1 MTYLSKQNKIKSIS
15 LLLAMLL
22 LLASFFMLETG
33 NIEAYAASLGKPSVS
48 LSNTSPTAIKVSWK
62 KVKGAK
68 KYTVYRSAKKTKGY
82 KAVKTTTGSSFTNT
96 SLKTGTT
103 YYYKVKAVNGKK
115 SATSSVVSKKAVPA
129 KVTSVKATAQCS
141 SIKISWAKAKSVTGY
156 EVYYAD
162 TKNGKYKKLA
172 ATTSASY
179 TNKSLSVGKT
189 RYYKVRAYKKS
200 GKKTYYGAYSSVI
213 SKKTVAHAPS
223 TSWTITKKA
232 TCSSTGTQTNICKYC
247 KKTFSQTIPKDDT
260 MHSYR
265 CDIIPDNKTYESY
278 RAYTCTKCG
287 DTYSTKKKAHK
298 YTAITNEVSCVDDGY
313 TINKCSS
320 CGYIDETSKR
330 DVIPALGHN
339 YTATVIAPTCTED
352 GYTINQCS
360 VCNITDTESK
370 TDIVSALGHKF
381 GLKQTD
387 PETGAKYCICDTCEY
402 IQSYTICY
410 IDLETRTISNPSV
423 ARFGNS
429 SANTT
434 KTPDKLDLDCNE
446 FIEAYEITGTAENL
460 TIDVNAYCDAE
471 IRLNGCKI
479 LNNGR
484 DCIAIKDKSPDE
496 SLSSTPELIV
506 EDIVPDVA
514 ITAVAD
520 SQNVLESLTLANA
533 IDGNCDLELKGRGVL
548 TMHTA
553 SSTVTNSGKIEIKNL
568 TLNITSDV
576 NRGIDTKFNL
586 LNDNGAVTDTTYSN
600 ITIKPNATVT
610 IQAADDGIR
619 CKNMTFEALAE
630 GDTASTVKI
639 TAGADALQLEGKK
652 GITMYS
658 GILTLKGT
666 KSAINN
672 KAVTKD
678 YTGENIT
685 EPAQIIRL

>member
-22 LLASFFMLETG
+22 LLASFFVLETG

-68 KYTVYRSAKKTKGY
+68 KYTVYRSTKKTKGY

-115 SATSSVVSKKAVPA
+115 SATSSVVGKKAVPA
-129 KVTSVKATAQCS
+129 KVTSVKASAQCS

-232 TCSSTGTQTNICKYC
+232 TCSSTGTQTNKCKYC

-260 MHSYR
+260 IHSYSAKVMPA
-265 CDIIPDNKTYESY
+265 DKTYESY
-278 RAYTCTKCG
+278 KVYTCTKCG
-287 DTYSTKKKAHK
+287 DKYSTKKKAHK
-298 YTAITNEVSCVDDGY
+298 YATIVSAPSCTEEGFK
-313 TINKCSS
+313 INKCTS
-320 CGYIDETSKR
+320 CDYTDETSKR
-330 DVIPALGHN
+330 DIIPAFGHS
-339 YTATVIAPTCTED
+339 YGEMR
-352 GYTINQCS
+352 
-360 VCNITDTESK
+360 TD
-370 TDIVSALGHKF
+370 A
-381 GLKQTD
+381 Q
-387 PETGAKYCICDTCEY
+387 TGANYWSCKSCGNVK
-402 IQSYTICY
+402 SNMICY
-410 IDLETRTISNPSV
+410 IDLEAKTISNQSV

-429 SANTT
+429 STNTT
-434 KTPDKLDLDCNE
+434 EIPDKLDLDCNE

-520 SQNVLESLTLANA
+520 SQNVLESLTSANA

-553 SSTVTNSGKIEIKNL
+553 SSTITNSGKIEIKNL
-568 TLNITSDV
+568 TLSITSDV
-576 NRGIDTKFNL
+576 NRGIDTKQDFFNADGFIT
-586 LNDNGAVTDTTYSN
+586 NTTYSN

-630 GDTASTVKI
+630 GDTASTVTI

-672 KAVTKD
+672 KS
-678 YTGENIT
+678 GFENIT
-685 EPAQIIRL
+685 PPAQIIKL

>member
-22 LLASFFMLETG
+22 LLASFFVLETG

-68 KYTVYRSAKKTKGY
+68 KYTVYRSTKKTKGY

-115 SATSSVVSKKAVPA
+115 SATSAVVSKKAVPA
-129 KVTSVKATAQCS
+129 KVTSVKASAQCS

-172 ATTSASY
+172 ATKSTSY
-179 TNKSLSVGKT
+179 TNKSLKVGKT
-189 RYYKVRAYKKS
+189 RYYKVRAYKKA
-200 GKKTYYGAYSSVI
+200 GKKTYYGAYSSVV
-213 SKKTVAHAPS
+213 SKKTAHAPS

-232 TCSSTGTQTNICKYC
+232 TCSSTGTQTNKCKYC

-260 MHSYR
+260 IHSYSAKVMPA
-265 CDIIPDNKTYESY
+265 DKTYESY
-278 RAYTCTKCG
+278 KVYTCTKCG
-287 DTYSTKKKAHK
+287 DKYSTKKKAHK
-298 YTAITNEVSCVDDGY
+298 YATIVSAPSCTEEGFK
-313 TINKCSS
+313 INKCTS
-320 CGYIDETSKR
+320 CDYTDETSKR
-330 DVIPALGHN
+330 DVIPAF
-339 YTATVIAPTCTED
+339 
-352 GYTINQCS
+352 
-360 VCNITDTESK
+360 
-370 TDIVSALGHKF
+370 GHKF

-387 PETGAKYCICDTCEY
+387 PETGAKYCVCDTCEY

-410 IDLETRTISNPSV
+410 IDLEAKTISNPSV

-434 KTPDKLDLDCNE
+434 EIPDKLDLDCNE
-446 FIEAYEITGTAENL
+446 FIEAYEITGKAENL

-520 SQNVLESLTLANA
+520 SQNVLESLTSANA

-586 LNDNGAVTDTTYSN
+586 LNDNGMVVDETYSN
-600 ITIKPNATVT
+600 ITFKPNATVT

-630 GDTASTVKI
+630 GDTAAIVTI